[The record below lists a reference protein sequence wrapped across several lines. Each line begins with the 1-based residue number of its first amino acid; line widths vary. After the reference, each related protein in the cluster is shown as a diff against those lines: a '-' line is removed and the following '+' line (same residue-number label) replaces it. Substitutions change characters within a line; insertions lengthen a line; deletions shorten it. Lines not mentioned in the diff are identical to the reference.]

1 MSGSAK
7 PLPSLGCGPRSGLLR
22 QRPGRDHDR
31 ALQAR
36 MRSGRFALRGGQP
49 EMRVKY
55 VTRPL
60 APRASAKWGFR
71 RAGRQ
76 RRCDLRRGMVA
87 GVAGRLL
94 RRLQPRVAD
103 GRGACHSSGLSV
115 RACCKNVQ
123 VVSYD
128 RAALGEVAGHWR
140 RLPRWSTCPGTAT
153 PSGSGPT
160 RRRVCCVGPG
170 GSHLS
175 RSKSHLPR
183 LRI

>member
-1 MSGSAK
+1 
-7 PLPSLGCGPRSGLLR
+7 
-22 QRPGRDHDR
+22 
-31 ALQAR
+31 
-36 MRSGRFALRGGQP
+36 
-49 EMRVKY
+49 MRVKY

-115 RACCKNVQ
+115 RAFCKNVQ
-123 VVSYD
+123 VVQL
-128 RAALGEVAGHWR
+128 RPRGPRRGGRPLAAFAEVE
-140 RLPRWSTCPGTAT
+140 
-153 PSGSGPT
+153 
-160 RRRVCCVGPG
+160 
-170 GSHLS
+170 
-175 RSKSHLPR
+175 HLPGHGDAVR
-183 LRI
+183 VRTYAPEGMLCGTWRISFIEIKISFTETQNLTPAVTYLLDK